1 MQKTGQI
8 TRWDAERAFGFI
20 RSPDSVADVFFH
32 LRDFQGPVTPRMGM
46 AVVFEEIHVG
56 GKGPRAMAVRPSAQA
71 VGAPGRAADPRG
83 AGSAASREAPQSARR
98 GPSAAQRTT
107 GAHPRAASRPAAQ
120 VRRRTQ
126 RVTSLPAGEL
136 LLISAMAVV
145 WMAMLADPL
154 MVLVNHANKMP
165 DNYTFDT
172 KECGSSTS
180 VNKTLQTVAC
190 DAFLAMQ
197 KAAAAD
203 GVTVWMQSGYR
214 SVKYQTSLYERKTK
228 YYLDKGYD
236 NATAKEKAAAVV
248 NPPGY
253 SEHNCGLAADLNSP
267 EHTGL
272 DEGFEKTAAF
282 RWLCEHAGDYGFILR
297 YPKDAEDKTE
307 IIYEPWHWRYVG
319 VENAAKINASGL
331 CFEEYIETL
340 QSIAAEG

>member
-1 MQKTGQI
+1 MNPSAPHPHRRRL
-8 TRWDAERAFGFI
+8 TRAEVRRRRRSRAI
-20 RSPDSVADVFFH
+20 RRVAGLTVMLCVAAGGVSF
-32 LRDFQGPVTPRMGM
+32 LLTRR
-46 AVVFEEIHVG
+46 AVV
-56 GKGPRAMAVRPSAQA
+56 PRA
-71 VGAPGRAADPRG
+71 
-83 AGSAASREAPQSARR
+83 SAASAISMPAQSIADPTVSSAENTAAPANALGLTADEAR
-98 GPSAAQRTT
+98 
-107 GAHPRAASRPAAQ
+107 
-120 VRRRTQ
+120 
-126 RVTSLPAGEL
+126 
-136 LLISAMAVV
+136 
-145 WMAMLADPL
+145 AMLADPL
-154 MVLVNHANKMP
+154 MVLVNHTSKMP
-165 DNYTFDT
+165 DDYTFDT
-172 KECGSSTS
+172 KECGSATA

-190 DAFLAMQ
+190 DAFLEMQ

-331 CFEEYIETL
+331 CFEDYIETL

>member
-32 LRDFQGPVTPRMGM
+32 VRDFQGPAAPRMGM

-145 WMAMLADPL
+145 WMAMLAWAVWAQRLPL
-154 MVLVNHANKMP
+154 WAVGAALGLNLFTFLVYASDKSAAQRGMWR
-165 DNYTFDT
+165 T
-172 KECGSSTS
+172 KESHLHLLALAGGWPAAWLAQQ
-180 VNKTLQTVAC
+180 TLRHKS
-190 DAFLAMQ
+190 Q
-197 KAAAAD
+197 KAAFRAVYAL
-203 GVTVWMQSGYR
+203 TV
-214 SVKYQTSLYERKTK
+214 V
-228 YYLDKGYD
+228 
-236 NATAKEKAAAVV
+236 A
-248 NPPGY
+248 
-253 SEHNCGLAADLNSP
+253 HCGALAAWLL
-267 EHTGL
+267 GL
-272 DEGFEKTAAF
+272 
-282 RWLCEHAGDYGFILR
+282 
-297 YPKDAEDKTE
+297 
-307 IIYEPWHWRYVG
+307 VG
-319 VENAAKINASGL
+319 
-331 CFEEYIETL
+331 
-340 QSIAAEG
+340 

>member
-32 LRDFQGPVTPRMGM
+32 LRDFQGPAAPRMGM

-136 LLISAMAVV
+136 LLISATAVV
-145 WMAMLADPL
+145 WMAMLAW
-154 MVLVNHANKMP
+154 A
-165 DNYTFDT
+165 
-172 KECGSSTS
+172 
-180 VNKTLQTVAC
+180 
-190 DAFLAMQ
+190 
-197 KAAAAD
+197 
-203 GVTVWMQSGYR
+203 VWAQR
-214 SVKYQTSLYERKTK
+214 L
-228 YYLDKGYD
+228 
-236 NATAKEKAAAVV
+236 
-248 NPPGY
+248 PPVGGGC
-253 SEHNCGLAADLNSP
+253 SPGAEPVHVFGLRL
-267 EHTGL
+267 
-272 DEGFEKTAAF
+272 
-282 RWLCEHAGDYGFILR
+282 
-297 YPKDAEDKTE
+297 
-307 IIYEPWHWRYVG
+307 
-319 VENAAKINASGL
+319 
-331 CFEEYIETL
+331 
-340 QSIAAEG
+340 